1 VESQVG
7 GVPGAAA
14 LGGGRAPREEGADGA
29 PVPGDRSARGDGR
42 ASALLA
48 ADAEA
53 SIGAYLRTQRELRD
67 IGLDE
72 LEAVTRIP
80 RRSLERLEAGE
91 YDARP
96 DGFVRSF
103 VRAVAVALGLDPDEA
118 VTRMLP
124 EPAAP
129 PPRAGLGWAAGRLA
143 AVAALLLVLAA
154 GAVWWGLEAEGGGAG
169 AGAGSG
175 PGAGAGVVADA
186 DPPVVWRRDP
196 VRSLAEAAARG
207 EGPEA
212 RLAPLLFAPLPNP
225 VEVAPPRAAAPPAPG
240 LASPGRG
247 DPGGAPR

>member
-1 VESQVG
+1 VESQIG

-14 LGGGRAPREEGADGA
+14 LGGGRAPRKGGADGPGA
-29 PVPGDRSARGDGR
+29 EDHPVHGDES

-53 SIGAYLRTQRELRD
+53 SIGAYLRTQRQLRE

-103 VRAVAVALGLDPDEA
+103 VRAVAVALGLDADETVA
-118 VTRMLP
+118 RMLP
-124 EPAAP
+124 EPTAAP
-129 PPRAGLGWAAGRLA
+129 PRAEGGWPAGRLA
-143 AVAALLLVLAA
+143 AVAALLLVLAV
-154 GAVWWGLEAEGGGAG
+154 GAAWWGLGAQGPGAEA
-169 AGAGSG
+169 G
-175 PGAGAGVVADA
+175 PGAGAGLATGPGSGPATGPATGPGVGGAPDA

-196 VRSLAEAAARG
+196 VRALAESVAEESVAEDGA
-207 EGPEA
+207 PEA
-212 RLAPLLFAPLPNP
+212 
-225 VEVAPPRAAAPPAPG
+225 PR
-240 LASPGRG
+240 
-247 DPGGAPR
+247 